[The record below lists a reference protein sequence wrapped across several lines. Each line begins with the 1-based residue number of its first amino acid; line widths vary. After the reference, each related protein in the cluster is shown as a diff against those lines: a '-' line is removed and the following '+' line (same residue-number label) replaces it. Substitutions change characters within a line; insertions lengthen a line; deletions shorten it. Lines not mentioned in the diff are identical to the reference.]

1 MPLLEKAPLFLQND
15 SPHSLPQRVTF
26 SLAFRCK
33 QHIYSYI
40 IRHTHPRTCSCTKCA
55 PYPISCRPISEPSCE
70 DDYYKKICFL
80 ELILLRS
87 ARLIHDVFPICSE
100 IQIHPSVCGNS
111 IPADHIEWRKK
122 NSFQEVGGA
131 MAVGRIWYHSR
142 APWNKLYPYRH
153 NKLKNLEVTVF
164 QSLH

>member
-1 MPLLEKAPLFLQND
+1 M
-15 SPHSLPQRVTF
+15 
-26 SLAFRCK
+26 
-33 QHIYSYI
+33 
-40 IRHTHPRTCSCTKCA
+40 
-55 PYPISCRPISEPSCE
+55 SCRPVSEPSCE

-100 IQIHPSVCGNS
+100 IQIHPTVCGNS

-122 NSFQEVGGA
+122 NSFQEVEGA

-142 APWNKLYPYRH
+142 APWNNLYPYRQ
-153 NKLKNLEVTVF
+153 NKPRNLEVTVKILDSF
-164 QSLH
+164 SNISCLYVDGFISVLLIVFLWCMCPFLDPVTCCFDS